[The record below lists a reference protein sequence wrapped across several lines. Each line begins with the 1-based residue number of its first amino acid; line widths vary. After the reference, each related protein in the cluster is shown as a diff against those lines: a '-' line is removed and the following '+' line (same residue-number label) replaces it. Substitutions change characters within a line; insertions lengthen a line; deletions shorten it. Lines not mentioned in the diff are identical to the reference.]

1 MPPVTLHSSVRT
13 TRHRAGLLG
22 VGLVVAFGV
31 VLLVRSFL
39 VSWYPVVSD
48 SMAPTVDRGDIAV
61 VDKLVWRW
69 GQLDRGDV
77 VTFTLPDDGGVLIK
91 RVVGLPGDTIT
102 IEDAI
107 LRVNGTLVP
116 EPYVDHSRI
125 DGLYFGPV
133 VIAPNHV
140 FLLGDNRFAS
150 TDSRDYGPVP
160 IDSLTGRHLFTVG

>member
-1 MPPVTLHSSVRT
+1 MPPVTLLSSVRT
-13 TRHRAGLLG
+13 TRHRARLLA

-31 VLLVRSFL
+31 VVLVRSFL

-48 SMAPTVDRGDIAV
+48 SMAPTVDDGDIVV
-61 VDKLVWRW
+61 VDKFVWRW
-69 GQLDRGDV
+69 GELDHGDV
-77 VTFTLPDDGGVLIK
+77 VTFTLPDNGDVLIK

-107 LRVNGTLVP
+107 LRVNGTSVP

-133 VIAPNHV
+133 VVPQNQL
-140 FLLGDNRFAS
+140 FLLGDNRFTS

-160 IDSLTGRHLFTVG
+160 IDSLTGRYLFTVG

>member
-1 MPPVTLHSSVRT
+1 MPPVKVLAPVRT
-13 TRHRAGLLG
+13 RRPWAWPLVL
-22 VGLVVAFGV
+22 GLVVLFAV

-48 SMAPTVDRGDIAV
+48 SMAPTVDRGDIAI
-61 VDKLVWRW
+61 VDKFVWRM
-69 GQLDRGDV
+69 GGLDRNDV
-77 VTFTLPDDGGVLIK
+77 VTFTHPDNGQVLIK

-107 LRVNGTLVP
+107 LRVNGTPVP
-116 EPYVDHSRI
+116 EPYVDHRRI

-133 VIAPNHV
+133 VVPKNQL

-160 IDSLTGRHLFTVG
+160 IDSLTGRYLFTVG